1 MESIIECLE
10 GAIIKR
16 VPLFDLSPI
25 SGKSHGKLKLS
36 PEQLL
41 RVIHGRV
48 FGALGLDNQSAVH
61 LTTLETWTRRA
72 SAQLCRL
79 QHFADGSGANGVAQI
94 V

>member
-1 MESIIECLE
+1 MSGRRNHKTGTVVRSVADQRQIAWQAEVEPGAVVE
-10 GAIIKR
+10 GY
-16 VPLFDLSPI
+16 PWP
-25 SGKSHGKLKLS
+25 G
-36 PEQLL
+36 
-41 RVIHGRV
+41 